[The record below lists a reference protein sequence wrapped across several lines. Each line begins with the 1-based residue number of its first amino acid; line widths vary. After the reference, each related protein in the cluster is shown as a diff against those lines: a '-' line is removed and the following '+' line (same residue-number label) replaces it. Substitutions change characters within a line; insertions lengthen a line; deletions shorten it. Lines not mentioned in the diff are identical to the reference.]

1 MSKTSVIA
9 AAALCALLLS
19 ATPPPA
25 PAAQPLDRSKVT
37 VYCAGPMDN
46 AQDFADQRALA
57 AEMRKAG
64 YQVYLPVDD
73 GFSLILMYQAL
84 AESGRPAVAQEEAQY
99 WLMVAVYTLDMYSLL
114 EKCNAAV
121 ANVNPFQGPVNPDA
135 GTTMEISVAAAY
147 GIPIAFFKTA
157 APRLLP
163 PGTAYGTGWDNPM
176 IVGLSRDFSLKPGYA
191 VQSPADLVSALD
203 RACAAAGPL
212 VRRDGGWRFA
222 KAQPLDRAPQ
232 AFRDAVALGK
242 EVAAMKE
249 KYRGKTFDLPLA
261 LAQTDEVVALM
272 RAEAHKHGVAP
283 FQRTGAASK

>member
-1 MSKTSVIA
+1 MSPKHVLA
-9 AAALCALLLS
+9 LAALCALLL
-19 ATPPPA
+19 AAAPPPA
-25 PAAQPLDRSKVT
+25 PAAPPFDRSKVT

-57 AEMRKAG
+57 AQMRKAG

-84 AESGRPAVAQEEAQY
+84 AESGRPPVAQEEARY

-114 EKCNAAV
+114 ERCNAAV
-121 ANVNPFQGPVNPDA
+121 ANVNPFQGAVNPDA

-147 GIPIAFFKTA
+147 GMPIAFYKTSV
-157 APRLLP
+157 PRLLP
-163 PGTAYGTGWDNPM
+163 PGTVYGTGWDNPM
-176 IVGLSRDFSLKPGYA
+176 VVGLSGDFSLKPGYA
-191 VQSPADLVSALD
+191 VQTPADLVTALD

-212 VRRDGGWRFA
+212 EQRDGRWRFA
-222 KAQPLDRAPQ
+222 QAMPLDRAPRS
-232 AFRDAVALGK
+232 FRDAVALGQK
-242 EVAAMKE
+242 VAAMKE

-283 FQRTGAASK
+283 FRP